1 MRRISLFAED
11 RGHEIVLKALVERVL
26 AGHTVLAKIQLVS
39 VRGGFGQVQKELDR
53 YIKDLLTFDCGLPDL
68 VIVATDANCH
78 GANAR
83 RKTFQK
89 VVEPICPQT
98 IYAIP
103 DPHIERWLLRDPA
116 AFKAVLGE
124 PCQTVQ
130 QKCDRDRYKKLLI
143 DSVRAAGASPL
154 LGGMEYAEDIVK
166 NMDLNR
172 RDDMDGFGDFLDSL
186 HAHVRLW
193 GQQGSIRP

>member
-1 MRRISLFAED
+1 MRNISLFAED
-11 RGHEIVLKALVERVL
+11 RGHEVVLKAVVERVL
-26 AGHTVLAKIQLVS
+26 ASYDVQAKIRLVS
-39 VRGGFGQVQKELDR
+39 VRGGFGRVQSELEQ
-53 YIKDLLTFDCGLPDL
+53 YVKDLLGYDCGLPDL

-89 VVEPICPQT
+89 VVEPIQAQT

-116 AFKAVLGE
+116 AFKTVLGI

-130 QKCDRDRYKKLLI
+130 QKCGRDRYKKLLI
-143 DSVRAAGASPL
+143 ESVRTAGAVPL
-154 LGGMEYAEDIVK
+154 LGGLEYAEDIVK
-166 NMDLNR
+166 NMELDYIA
-172 RDDMDGFGDFLDSL
+172 DDGFGDFLKEL
-186 HAHVRLW
+186 NARARLW
-193 GQQGSIRP
+193 KS

>member
-1 MRRISLFAED
+1 MRNISLFAED
-11 RGHEIVLKALVERVL
+11 RGHEIVLTALIKRVL
-26 AGHTVLAKIQLVS
+26 ASYEVRTNIKLVC
-39 VRGGFGQVQKELDR
+39 VRGGFGRVQEELEQ
-53 YIKDLLTFDCGLPDL
+53 YVKDLLSYDCALPDL

-89 VVEPICPQT
+89 VVEPIQAQI

-116 AFKAVLGE
+116 AFKAVLGK

-130 QKCDRDRYKKLLI
+130 QKCDRDRYKKLLNE
-143 DSVRAAGASPL
+143 SVLNTGVQPP
-154 LGGMEYAEDIVK
+154 LGGLEYAEDIVN
-166 NMDLNR
+166 NMDLSLASDD
-172 RDDMDGFGDFLDSL
+172 RDFGDFLQEL
-186 HAHVRLW
+186 HARARLW
-193 GQQGSIRP
+193 KQ

>member
-1 MRRISLFAED
+1 MRKISLFAED

-26 AGHTVLAKIQLVS
+26 AGYEVQAKIQLVS
-39 VRGGFGQVQKELDR
+39 VRGGFGRVLTELEQ
-53 YIKDLLTFDCGLPDL
+53 YVKDLLSYDCGLPDL

-89 VVEPICPQT
+89 VVEPIQSQI

-116 AFKAVLGE
+116 AFKAVLGV

-130 QKCDRDRYKKLLI
+130 QKCDRDRYKKLLMN
-143 DSVRAAGASPL
+143 SVRNAGVVPP
-154 LGGMEYAEDIVK
+154 LGGLEYAEDIVR
-166 NMDLNR
+166 NMDLSVACH
-172 RDDMDGFGDFLDSL
+172 DDDFADFLQEL
-186 HAHVRLW
+186 HARARLW
-193 GQQGSIRP
+193 K

>member
-11 RGHEIVLKALVERVL
+11 RGHEVVLEAIISRVF
-26 AGHTVLAKIQLVS
+26 ASHDVQAKLQLVS
-39 VRGGFGQVQKELDR
+39 VRGGFGRVQAELER
-53 YIKDLLTFDCGLPDL
+53 YVKDLLSYRSGLPDL

-78 GANAR
+78 GTKAR
-83 RKTFQK
+83 CQVFRE
-89 VVEPICPQT
+89 VVEPIQDRT

-116 AFKAVLGE
+116 AFKAVLGT

-143 DSVRAAGASPL
+143 DSVRNAGAVPL
-154 LGGMEYAEDIVK
+154 LGGLEYAEDIVRE
-166 NMDLNR
+166 MDLSVPSH
-172 RDDMDGFGDFLDSL
+172 DHDFADFLQEL
-186 HAHVRLW
+186 HARARLW
-193 GQQGSIRP
+193 K